1 MVGKRSVFVGK
12 NFSLWIFVGN
22 RGSLWGVDVEAAVS
36 KLELVKVQPEPDRAA
51 EARAKRY
58 EQDVYA
64 MRNLREAGRRASM
77 KLLNMVEN
85 EAIWEALPDRVKV
98 QLITLALDRA
108 YGRVETVTA
117 EEKATAGS
125 DEVVGMLPAH
135 LRALAGSL
143 SLPEMAKSK
152 RAEE

>member
-1 MVGKRSVFVGK
+1 M
-12 NFSLWIFVGN
+12 
-22 RGSLWGVDVEAAVS
+22 S
-36 KLELVKVQPEPDRAA
+36 KLELVKITPETGPAA

-85 EAIWEALPDRVKV
+85 QAIWDVLSDRVKI

-108 YGRVETVTA
+108 YGRVETVSA
-117 EEKATAGS
+117 EEKAVSSTT
-125 DEVVGMLPAH
+125 EIVGILPAH

-143 SLPEMAKSK
+143 ALPELAKSR